1 MAKSRSESLLQ
12 EAFPLLSLRGAE
24 GDEAISKG
32 SPRGRAQRLA
42 RADKPYRILALDG
55 RGLR

>member
-1 MAKSRSESLLQ
+1 MAKSRRESLLR

-42 RADKPYRILALDG
+42 RAEAKYEIPSTAY
-55 RGLR
+55 